1 MFASPCVTAE
11 ISPTEATDDDS
22 NTKIVHCIHLGQ
34 ELGSPT
40 VVFVGQTMVLD
51 MPYLLVTC
59 MSTGST
65 WSEMV
70 EDFLF
75 CLTRP
80 AESHARKQQPAA
92 SSQQPGAS
100 SLYACM
106 VMHLCKM

>member
-75 CLTRP
+75 PGYGRVRLVKSLAQPIVWLT
-80 AESHARKQQPAA
+80 
-92 SSQQPGAS
+92 
-100 SLYACM
+100 L
-106 VMHLCKM
+106 VKMS

>member
-22 NTKIVHCIHLGQ
+22 NTKKVHCIHLGQ

-59 MSTGST
+59 MSTGS
-65 WSEMV
+65 S
-70 EDFLF
+70 
-75 CLTRP
+75 
-80 AESHARKQQPAA
+80 SSQQAAA
-92 SSQQPGAS
+92 SSQQAAAS
-100 SLYACM
+100 SRQPSA
-106 VMHLCKM
+106 